1 MTIKQYEE
9 DIRKEMLDT
18 LGKDTEQFFNQLNV
32 EKRTRDYW
40 LLDVKNALIP
50 SREPVYKL
58 KLHGFYLEVWLG
70 ELECMATFGCEILN
84 IGGRQLTIQSYEE
97 AIATLRYFVDRL
109 PGFMEEYRKR
119 MDVAELEVQKFNMV
133 SDICVATAKS
143 QLDGALKPGDLSSFR
158 FTPTRGDI
166 MVKFLDRRTDRIRMF
181 RLRYDRLADDIG
193 RVKTWYNTQGPG
205 GDKDYLSR
213 CAIALPCTM

>member
-40 LLDVKNALIP
+40 LLDVRNALIP

-70 ELECMATFGCEILN
+70 DLECIVSFGCEKLY
-84 IGGRQLTIQSYEE
+84 IGDCQLTIQSYEE
-97 AIATLRYFVDRL
+97 AVATLRYLVERL
-109 PGFMEEYRKR
+109 PGFMEEYRKK

-143 QLDGALKPGDLSSFR
+143 QLDGTLKPGDLSSFR
-158 FTPTRGDI
+158 FTPTRTDI

-181 RLRYDRLADDIG
+181 RLRYDKLADDIG
-193 RVKTWYNTQGPG
+193 RVKTWYDTQGPG

-213 CAIALPCTM
+213 CAIALPSTM